1 MLKNYFKIAWR
12 NLLRNKLHTGINIG
26 GLIIGFVIGITILLV
41 VYNQFSYDKFHANR
55 KNLYQAYSIFHN
67 KTGDAVSTG
76 FGYPA
81 ATTFKAEAEAI
92 DKASRFLYGGNKVVH
107 GEKEL
112 DVPVMLVDADFLSM
126 FTFPVIRSNKANP
139 LQSLSDLVL
148 TEDAAKKIFGNE
160 DPIGK
165 TLKLS
170 MGKDIQELTVAAVV
184 KNPPQNSTIN
194 FDVLARIENRS
205 DYAEDK
211 NNWNNQHHPVYVEL
225 KDGAT
230 QKQAEAELRLINH
243 KYLPDW
249 FENLKKEGAIP
260 DKQGDFFATRLVPI
274 DKVHFSPEING
285 RATSKIEIYAV
296 LAVGLLII
304 LIACFNFININLAT
318 AFTRSREIGMR
329 KCLGAVK
336 SKIVYQ
342 LWIESFLVCLIAFL
356 ISIVL
361 VNILLH
367 SLKTTMN
374 LNMALFPIMR
384 QPGYIMLIIGLLL
397 FVSLIAGGYPSWIMA
412 RFSVV
417 ETLKGKVALK
427 RKSVLRDSLIV
438 MQFVIACI
446 MISCTFIIY
455 RQFKHLQEADLG
467 INKEYVVSIPLHNP
481 AKGKETIEKLRA
493 RLASNPHILSITGS
507 NINVGRGLDGGT
519 TRVSVSYD
527 YKGKQ
532 VSSNIAYVDY
542 DYLKTFGI
550 KLIEG
555 RDFDKSYG
563 ADTAN
568 NVLLSEIAAKQFHE
582 RDLVGKDVGE
592 DGEKPWHVIGIFPD
606 FHLYSM
612 REKLA
617 PLTLMLVKSGDIN
630 YCFIKLTPQNALAS
644 MEAIKKEMAMLEP
657 GEDFR
662 GSFVDEN
669 INNWYKQE
677 QLMSI
682 MFSVAA
688 IIAIVLSCTGL
699 LAMVLLITQQRTK
712 EIGVRK
718 VLGAT
723 VQNISVLISKDFLRL
738 VLIAVL
744 IATPIGWFLMYKWLE
759 SFAYRIEIQWWVFVL
774 VALSALVIAVMTIA
788 TNTIRVAMQNPVKSL
803 RTE

>member
-12 NLLRNKLHTGINIG
+12 NLLRNKLHTTINIG
-26 GLIIGFVIGITILLV
+26 GLIIGFVIGIAILLV
-41 VYNQFSYDKFHANR
+41 VYNQFSYDKFHVNK
-55 KNLYQAYSIFHN
+55 KNLYQAYTVFHN
-67 KTGDAVSTG
+67 KGGDATVRE

-81 ATTFKAEAEAI
+81 ATTFKAESGAI
-92 DKASRFLYGGNKVVH
+92 KKASRFLYGGNKVVY

-112 DVPVMLVDADFLSM
+112 DVPAMLVDADFLSM
-126 FTFPVIRSNKANP
+126 FTFPIIRGNKVNP
-139 LQSLSDLVL
+139 LQSLSDVVL
-148 TEDAAKKIFGNE
+148 TEDAAKKIFGDD

-165 TLKLS
+165 TVKLAL
-170 MGKDIQELTVAAVV
+170 GAQLQALTVAAIV
-184 KNPPQNSTIN
+184 KNTPQNSTIR
-194 FDVLARIENRS
+194 FDMLARIENRS
-205 DYAEDK
+205 DYARDK
-211 NNWNNQHHPVYVEL
+211 NNWDNQHHTVFVQL

-230 QKQAEAELRLINH
+230 QQLAEAELRLINR

-249 FENLKKEGAIP
+249 STNLKKEGAIP
-260 DKQGDFFATRLVPI
+260 DKRGDLFATQLIPI

-285 RATSKIEIYAV
+285 RATDKVEIYAV

-356 ISIVL
+356 ISLAL

-367 SLKTTMN
+367 SLRTSMN
-374 LNMALFPIMR
+374 LNTALFPIMR
-384 QPGYIMLIIGLLL
+384 QPGYLMLIIGLLL
-397 FVSLIAGGYPSWIMA
+397 FVSLIAGGYPSWLMS
-412 RFSVV
+412 RFNVV
-417 ETLKGKVALK
+417 ETLKGNVALK
-427 RKSVLRDSLIV
+427 RKSILRDSLIV

-455 RQFKHLQEADLG
+455 RQFKHLQGADLG
-467 INKEYVVSIPLHNP
+467 INKDHIVSIPLHNA

-493 RLASNPHILSITGS
+493 RLASNPHILSVTGS
-507 NINVGRGLDGGT
+507 NINVGRGMDGGT
-519 TRVSVSYD
+519 TRVSIGFD

-550 KLIEG
+550 RLIEG
-555 RDFDKSYG
+555 RDFDKSFG
-563 ADTAN
+563 TDTVD
-568 NVLLSEIAAKQFHE
+568 NVLLSETAAKQFRE
-582 RDLVGKDVGE
+582 KDLVGKNVGE
-592 DGEKPWHVIGIFPD
+592 EGEKPWHVVGIFSD

-612 REKLA
+612 REKMA
-617 PLTLMLVKSGDIN
+617 PLTLMITKAGDIN

-644 MEAIKKEMAMLEP
+644 METIKKEMALLEP

-677 QLMSI
+677 QVMSL
-682 MFSVAA
+682 MFSIAA

-723 VQNISVLISKDFLRL
+723 VQNISVLISKEFLRL
-738 VLIAVL
+738 VFIAVL
-744 IATPIGWFLMYKWLE
+744 IATPIGWLLMNKWLE
-759 SFAYRIEIQWWVFVL
+759 GFPYRIAIEWWMFVL
-774 VALSALVIAVMTIA
+774 VALAAITIAIMTIA
-788 TNTIRVAMQNPVKSL
+788 TNTVRVAMQSPVKSL